1 MSIRYHNPSKYDEE
15 VEKWKVRDLLR
26 EKDSQ
31 YVTRTS
37 FDNISSDLQAY
48 WEVRIKEMSKLY
60 SNYGQQQ
67 NSIEDLDSAYRYLV
81 YKTISI
87 SCKYEKF
94 KKIIHIDSSNKNLID
109 EFYSMSLNK
118 LIDAIW
124 EDGSHI
130 TLKVRQTIAFILF
143 QHLSISEILMSSTSI
158 DYISSQIQ
166 DCYEMLGDKKY
177 RRTQKHAWELID
189 LMPPPFLEMEI
200 FLQKSDKSSNE
211 KPFPFSSLS
220 SGEKQQVYS
229 LSSILYHLRNL
240 NSVEGDGSLIKY
252 SHVNIVLEE
261 IELYFHP
268 EMQRQYIYHLLESIK
283 SIDLK
288 NIKAVNILFVTHSP
302 FILSDIPKTNI
313 LRLKEGKSYTAKF
326 EQTFGANISELLAND
341 FFMENSFMGE
351 FVRNRIISLL
361 NFFNRDKADL
371 TQVGEYWDEKTSKQ
385 FINLIGEPLVKD
397 RLLALH
403 REEYPRSKEYIQ
415 EQIEKLQNELKQKM

>member
-1 MSIRYHNPSKYDEE
+1 M
-15 VEKWKVRDLLR
+15 
-26 EKDSQ
+26 
-31 YVTRTS
+31 
-37 FDNISSDLQAY
+37 
-48 WEVRIKEMSKLY
+48 
-60 SNYGQQQ
+60 
-67 NSIEDLDSAYRYLV
+67 
-81 YKTISI
+81 
-87 SCKYEKF
+87 
-94 KKIIHIDSSNKNLID
+94 
-109 EFYSMSLNK
+109 
-118 LIDAIW
+118 
-124 EDGSHI
+124 
-130 TLKVRQTIAFILF
+130 
-143 QHLSISEILMSSTSI
+143 
-158 DYISSQIQ
+158 
-166 DCYEMLGDKKY
+166 
-177 RRTQKHAWELID
+177 
-189 LMPPPFLEMEI
+189 
-200 FLQKSDKSSNE
+200 
-211 KPFPFSSLS
+211 
-220 SGEKQQVYS
+220 
-229 LSSILYHLRNL
+229 
-240 NSVEGDGSLIKY
+240 EGDGSLIKY